1 MEINVNEI
9 TVKSGRRSIDD
20 EKVNELVIS
29 IMESGLINPIT
40 VSSGNVLIAGA
51 HRLEAFRRLGRKA
64 IECNVVEAEGVHAE
78 LIEIDENL
86 VRNELHYI
94 DSGNLTKRRKEIY
107 EELHPE
113 TKREATLRQNLPKDQ
128 LGLSDNKVPSFVKD
142 TAAKTGKS
150 ASAIKRELQIANNVI
165 PEVKEVIKSR
175 NISQEKALAVA
186 KVEPSKQM
194 ETLERLQKSIKT
206 GRPREKITARDLEM
220 LDQMT
225 MKKPS
230 EEGDGQNTGNLDN
243 SSISEFMVCVTD
255 FRVRVNK
262 FLSMPYVFSELTE
275 RSAPIKELIRASE
288 DIEQIMGMIKGVE
301 L

>member
-64 IECNVVEAEGVHAE
+64 IECNVVEAEGVYAE

-113 TKREATLRQNLPKDQ
+113 TKQGMVNGQTSKKTNLGF
-128 LGLSDNKVPSFVKD
+128 LERVPSFVKD
-142 TAAKTGKS
+142 TSAKTGKS
-150 ASAIKRELQIANNVI
+150 ASTIKRELQIANNVI

-194 ETLERLQKSIKT
+194 ETLERLQKSIKP
-206 GRPREKITARDLEM
+206 GRPREKITARDLEL